1 MASKSK
7 VPDTPSRRR
16 VLGGVGAAAA
26 TIAAVSAPAVNAPA
40 LAKSVG
46 NAAAPAT
53 PVTHYRT
60 AKVDGVNIFY
70 REAGPTR
77 APVVL
82 LLHGFLTSS
91 HMFRTPSV

>member
-1 MASKSK
+1 MTTS
-7 VPDTPSRRR
+7 
-16 VLGGVGAAAA
+16 VLER
-26 TIAAVSAPAVNAPA
+26 SPAVAQ
-40 LAKSVG
+40 
-46 NAAAPAT
+46 AA
-53 PVTHYRT
+53 PVTHHRI

-82 LLHGFLTSS
+82 LQHGFLTSS